1 MNRKL
6 CAAAFA
12 VACLCARGRAAHAD
26 DNSGGHLAART
37 RCADARDAN
46 AVVTC
51 ALAASPDVAEA
62 RAHVDAASGR
72 RATAAVVLPSNPT
85 LATTVANRR
94 RQEAPTSVLN
104 WSVSLAQEIEIAGQ
118 RSARIEQAE
127 ADRDARTAR
136 LHVVEQEVASGA
148 LAAYYEAIAAR
159 EALTFATELAATARS
174 LAEYAEGR
182 AKEELVSGVEA
193 DVARAEAIRIGLVR
207 FEAERHLSEAV
218 ATLALLL
225 DVPAAQLSF
234 PSALPHGKPVSADEA
249 TLVDQALRLRGEMA
263 AAEAEQ
269 RVLER
274 RLVVVRRERISN
286 PTVSLFAE
294 RGEVNDH
301 IFGIGL
307 AFPIPL
313 PAPIGRTRA
322 GDIAETLA
330 QLRAAE
336 GSRELVRRR
345 VLADVARAS
354 AAHRAKVGEA
364 DLFAADL
371 VTRARADLAA
381 LREALATRRLALREG
396 LQWQRSLIELLSA
409 DIDAR
414 LALLIAEVELRRV
427 AGLSFGA
434 GKDGA
439 R

>member
-6 CAAAFA
+6 CAAALA
-12 VACLCARGRAAHAD
+12 VVSVCARGRAAHAG
-26 DNSGGHLAART
+26 DNSEPRGA
-37 RCADARDAN
+37 RCAEARDVD
-46 AVVTC
+46 AVIAC
-51 ALAASPDVAEA
+51 ALAASPEVAEA
-62 RAHVDAASGR
+62 RAQIDAAGGR

-85 LATTVANRR
+85 LAGNVANRR

-104 WSVSLAQEIEIAGQ
+104 WSVSLSQEIEIAGQ
-118 RSARIEQAE
+118 RSARIDQAD
-127 ADRDARTAR
+127 ADRDARAAR
-136 LHVVEQEVASGA
+136 LRVVEQEVAAGA
-148 LAAYYEAIAAR
+148 LGAFYEAIAAR

-174 LAEYAEGR
+174 LAEYAEAR

-193 DVARAEAIRIGLVR
+193 DVARAEATRIGVVR

-218 ATLALLL
+218 AVLALLL
-225 DVPAAQLSF
+225 DVRAPRLTF
-234 PSALPHGKPVSADEA
+234 PSALPHGAPVPFDDA
-249 TLVDQALRLRGEMA
+249 TLATRAMALRGEIA

-274 RLVVVRRERISN
+274 RLVVVRRERVSN

-301 IFGIGL
+301 IFGVGL

-313 PAPIGRTRA
+313 PAPLGRTRA

-330 QLRAAE
+330 QVRAAE
-336 GSRELVRRR
+336 SSRELVRRR
-345 VLADVARAS
+345 VLVDVARAS
-354 AAHRAKVGEA
+354 AAYRAKMGEA

-371 VTRARADLAA
+371 VARAHADLAA
-381 LREALATRRLALREG
+381 LREALAARRLTLREG

-409 DIDAR
+409 DIEAR
-414 LALLIAEVELRRV
+414 LARLTAEVELRRV
-427 AGLSFGA
+427 AGLPLTTDQG
-434 GKDGA
+434 GG